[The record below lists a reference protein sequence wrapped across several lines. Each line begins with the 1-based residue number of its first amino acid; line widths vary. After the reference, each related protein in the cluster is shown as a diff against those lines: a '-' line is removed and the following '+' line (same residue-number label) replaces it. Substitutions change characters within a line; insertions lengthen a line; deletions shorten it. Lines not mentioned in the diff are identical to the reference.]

1 MEITYTLEQI
11 NETVWK
17 VYEAGKAYKVW
28 TFYAEM
34 GTGKTTFI
42 KALCEYLKVK
52 DTISSPTYSI
62 INQYKTDDGK
72 IIYHMDWYRL
82 KSEEEAIDA
91 GVEDALFSGNLCMVE
106 WPERAENLL
115 PESYL
120 KIDIELLADGKRRL
134 TLNV

>member
-1 MEITYTLEQI
+1 MEIIYTLAEI
-11 NETVWK
+11 KETVAK
-17 VYEAGKAYKVW
+17 VYEAGKVYKVW

-42 KALCEYLKVK
+42 KALCEYLQIK

-62 INQYKTDDGK
+62 INQYKTADGK
-72 IIYHMDWYRL
+72 MVYHMDWYRL

-91 GVEDALFSGNLCMVE
+91 GVEDALYSGNICMVE

-120 KIDIELLADGKRRL
+120 KIDITLLADGRRRL
-134 TLNV
+134 TLNI